1 MDGEPRNVYVKIWLK
16 VKPGVDIDAL
26 IEEMDY
32 SFPDEENCII
42 ESAIVAYGYRSFPE
56 KL

>member
-1 MDGEPRNVYVKIWLK
+1 MSEPRNVYVKIWLK

-32 SFPDEENCII
+32 SFPDEENSII